1 VIRVVIADDHPLFR
15 EGLRRALSLMR
26 DFALAGEA
34 SDGQEALQV
43 CQREEPDVL
52 LVDLTMPRCDGFAVL
67 EQLSR
72 VSPDTRAIVLTAHPI
87 RGFEER
93 SLAAGAAGFLP
104 KDSSVETIEKA
115 IRAVMAG
122 EVWATRV
129 GACNVLADS
138 SDSRGPLSLLSSLTS
153 REEEILSLLA
163 QGLRN
168 AEIARRTHISERTI
182 GTHVTNLTQ
191 KLGVRSRVE
200 AALLWRRYSGSRAER
215 GGSSA

>member
-1 VIRVVIADDHPLFR
+1 MIRVAIADDHPLFR

-34 SDGQEALQV
+34 SDGQEALDV
-43 CQREEPDVL
+43 CRREQPDIL

-67 EQLSR
+67 EQLFR
-72 VSPDTRAIVLTAHPI
+72 VSPSTRAIVLTAHPV

-93 SLAAGAAGFLP
+93 SLAAGASGFLP
-104 KDSSVETIEKA
+104 KDSSLETISKA
-115 IRAVMAG
+115 IRTVMKG

-129 GACNVLADS
+129 GACNVLSES
-138 SDSRGPLSLLSSLTS
+138 SRLRGPLSLLASLTP

-168 AEIARRTHISERTI
+168 AEIARRTRISERTI

-200 AALLWRRYSGSRAER
+200 AALLWRRYSGARIVT
-215 GGSSA
+215 GGSA

>member
-1 VIRVVIADDHPLFR
+1 MIRVVIADDHPLFR
-15 EGLRRALSLMR
+15 EGLRRALSVMR
-26 DFALAGEA
+26 DFTLAGEA

-43 CQREEPDVL
+43 CRRERPDIL

-67 EQLSR
+67 EQLHR
-72 VSPDTRAIVLTAHPI
+72 VSPFTRAIVLTAHPV
-87 RGFEER
+87 RGFEEK

-104 KDSSVETIEKA
+104 KDSSLETIGKA

-122 EVWATRV
+122 QVWATRV
-129 GACNVLADS
+129 GASNVLAES
-138 SDSRGPLSLLSSLTS
+138 SRYRGPLSMLASLTS

-168 AEIARRTHISERTI
+168 AEIAQRTHISERTI

-200 AALLWRRYSGSRAER
+200 AALLWRRYSGARPDRE
-215 GGSSA
+215 GTSA

>member
-1 VIRVVIADDHPLFR
+1 VIRVAIADDHPLFR

-34 SDGQEALQV
+34 SDGQEALDV
-43 CQREEPDVL
+43 CRRVQPDIL

-67 EQLSR
+67 EQLFR
-72 VSPDTRAIVLTAHPI
+72 VSPSTRAIVLTAHPV
-87 RGFEER
+87 RGFEES
-93 SLAAGAAGFLP
+93 SLAAGASGFLP
-104 KDSSVETIEKA
+104 KDSSLETISKA
-115 IRAVMAG
+115 IRTVMRG

-129 GACNVLADS
+129 GAGNVLSES
-138 SDSRGPLSLLSSLTS
+138 SRLRGPLSLLASLTP
-153 REEEILSLLA
+153 REKEILSLLA

-168 AEIARRTHISERTI
+168 AEIARRTQISERTI

-200 AALLWRRYSGSRAER
+200 AALLWRRYSGARTVT
-215 GGSSA
+215 GGSA